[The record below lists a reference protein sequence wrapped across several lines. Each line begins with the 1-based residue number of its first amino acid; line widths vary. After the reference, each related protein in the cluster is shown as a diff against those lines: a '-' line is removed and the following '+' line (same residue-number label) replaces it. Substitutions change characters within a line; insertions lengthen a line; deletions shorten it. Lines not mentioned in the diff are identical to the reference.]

1 MMKKMIAV
9 GLMLTALIA
18 LSGCHS
24 ESPQPEKSVAE
35 VPDSSFSESNGTNS
49 VEEITKSPVM
59 ETQKESIAPEAP
71 EDTEET
77 EITAE
82 PEAPTVSDKTEIPKS
97 EDTEKQ
103 DEPENNPK
111 PTTPQT
117 PEVVNPPKPSEPIDT
132 DSGESETET
141 PPILPVE
148 TEPAEPDFDIAYW
161 IGYAKDYAVGIGLE
175 LDETAVDC
183 WDNPIT
189 ANAKCKNLEADIV
202 SRLNRYKNIE
212 GFSYV
217 WIWAEKV
224 SDTEYELYIG
234 YA

>member
-1 MMKKMIAV
+1 MKKKMIAV
-9 GLMLTALIA
+9 GLTLTALIA

-24 ESPQPEKSVAE
+24 ENPQPEKSVAG
-35 VPDSSFSESNGTNS
+35 VPESSFSESNETS
-49 VEEITKSPVM
+49 SAEEITESPVT
-59 ETQKESIAPEAP
+59 ETQTESIAPE
-71 EDTEET
+71 
-77 EITAE
+77 E
-82 PEAPTVSDKTEIPKS
+82 PEKTELPKS

-103 DEPENNPK
+103 EKPESNPK
-111 PTTPQT
+111 PTPPST

-132 DSGESETET
+132 DSGQTEPETLPT
-141 PPILPVE
+141 PPAE
-148 TEPAEPDFDIAYW
+148 TEPAEPEFDIAYW

-189 ANAKCKNLEADIV
+189 ANAKRTNLEADIV

-224 SDTEYELYIG
+224 LDTEYELYIG

>member
-1 MMKKMIAV
+1 MKKKMIAV
-9 GLMLTALIA
+9 GLMFTALVA

-24 ESPQPEKSVAE
+24 NSPQPEKSVAD
-35 VPDSSFSESNGTNS
+35 VPDSSFSESNETS
-49 VEEITKSPVM
+49 SAEEITESSVI
-59 ETQKESIAPEAP
+59 ETQTESISPEEP
-71 EDTEET
+71 KET
-77 EITAE
+77 EIATE
-82 PEAPTVSDKTEIPKS
+82 TEAPKEFDKTETPKS

-103 DEPENNPK
+103 DKPESNHK
-111 PTTPQT
+111 PTKPST
-117 PEVVNPPKPSEPIDT
+117 PEVVNPPKPSEPIKD
-132 DSGESETET
+132 DSEKSETE
-141 PPILPVE
+141 PDPIP
-148 TEPAEPDFDIAYW
+148 PAETKPSEPEFDIDYW
-161 IGYAKDYAVGIGLE
+161 IGYAKDYAVSIGLE

-189 ANAKCKNLEADIV
+189 ANAKRTSLEADIV

>member
-1 MMKKMIAV
+1 MKKKLIAV
-9 GLMLTALIA
+9 GLTLTALIA

-24 ESPQPEKSVAE
+24 ENPQPEKSVAE
-35 VPDSSFSESNGTNS
+35 VPDFSFSESDETNS
-49 VEEITKSPVM
+49 AEEITESPVM
-59 ETQKESIAPEAP
+59 ETQTESIAPEEP
-71 EDTEET
+71 EGTEIIAET
-77 EITAE
+77 E
-82 PEAPTVSDKTEIPKS
+82 APKVSDETETPKS

-103 DEPENNPK
+103 DKPESNSQ
-111 PTTPQT
+111 PTPPST
-117 PEVVNPPKPSEPIDT
+117 PEVVNPPKPNEPLDT
-132 DSGESETET
+132 DSGQTEPET
-141 PPILPVE
+141 PPTPPAE
-148 TEPAEPDFDIAYW
+148 TEPAEPEFDIDYW

-189 ANAKCKNLEADIV
+189 ANAKRTNLEADIV

>member
-1 MMKKMIAV
+1 MKKKLIAV
-9 GLMLTALIA
+9 GLTLTALIA

-24 ESPQPEKSVAE
+24 DGPKPEKSASE
-35 VPDSSFSESNGTNS
+35 VHESFFSESDETNS
-49 VEEITKSPVM
+49 AEEITESPVM
-59 ETQKESIAPEAP
+59 ETQTESIAPEEPA
-71 EDTEET
+71 ET
-77 EITAE
+77 EIAAE
-82 PEAPTVSDKTEIPKS
+82 PEVPKVSDKPETPKA
-97 EDTEKQ
+97 EDIEKQ
-103 DEPENNPK
+103 DEPESKPK
-111 PTTPQT
+111 PTTPST

-141 PPILPVE
+141 PPTPPAE
-148 TEPAEPDFDIAYW
+148 TEPAEPEFDIAYR

-189 ANAKCKNLEADIV
+189 ANAKRTNLEADIV